1 MTIRYLKDDN
11 FKWNIESAKKEL
23 LKYLFYNY
31 STQSSAINTLNK
43 TLSPEK
49 MSAENAKISGRD
61 FGINGYKKI
70 LNAAIKAVAKIKI
83 GDLEEYITLNKG
95 TEDLFN
101 NIDDDFTVG
110 DMANETLTAIQLGDE
125 GSNVKRMEAFK
136 KGFSKA
142 EVDEILATAV
152 VRTVNLKDGG
162 TLKSWTLTE
171 TPDKKIQKIKD
182 IGYRRVVLKDSR
194 ANKTALRRRSVGTS
208 RQKGSGKRQAGKKG
222 TQRAEPDKN
231 PLAYSKGKEKGL
243 KQALESQWNQTEIP
257 LTKKIKESL
266 GVDIEKMTNKSLVKR
281 FDIRLR
287 QLKVLLDAVDA
298 FFVYEKKPEE
308 EKYKKTAQVVTRKF
322 GEKIVSNLKSLDTRT
337 HKLTDRIQ
345 ESSKNIDKI
354 YLIQDKLNIVAKDFK
369 IDIKELKDDKD
380 KDAFT
385 TAFKQIVD
393 LIPETDLKIDI
404 KELKMA
410 KRLNSNK
417 LLDELFMD
425 IEKQVIKK
433 ARAFRNDLEAL
444 NKFLNQR
451 RAEMNNLIKTFKK
464 SKKDYIDKNYDYSTQ
479 KGSVDYNTDKEAKKL
494 FDNLTEEAE
503 KRFKKN
509 VKNLEATY
517 SMAMQIEKTPTGKYK
532 PVIEAR
538 LLKNI
543 QISSALKGDS
553 AKRQIVEGN
562 LRADTKK
569 EIATTFRFI
578 NKRRRA
584 LDRIK

>member
-1 MTIRYLKDDN
+1 MEKND
-11 FKWNIESAKKEL
+11 
-23 LKYLFYNY
+23 
-31 STQSSAINTLNK
+31 TL
-43 TLSPEK
+43 
-49 MSAENAKISGRD
+49 
-61 FGINGYKKI
+61 
-70 LNAAIKAVAKIKI
+70 
-83 GDLEEYITLNKG
+83 
-95 TEDLFN
+95 
-101 NIDDDFTVG
+101 
-110 DMANETLTAIQLGDE
+110 
-125 GSNVKRMEAFK
+125 
-136 KGFSKA
+136 
-142 EVDEILATAV
+142 
-152 VRTVNLKDGG
+152 
-162 TLKSWTLTE
+162 
-171 TPDKKIQKIKD
+171 
-182 IGYRRVVLKDSR
+182 
-194 ANKTALRRRSVGTS
+194 
-208 RQKGSGKRQAGKKG
+208 
-222 TQRAEPDKN
+222 
-231 PLAYSKGKEKGL
+231 
-243 KQALESQWNQTEIP
+243 
-257 LTKKIKESL
+257 
-266 GVDIEKMTNKSLVKR
+266 
-281 FDIRLR
+281 
-287 QLKVLLDAVDA
+287 
-298 FFVYEKKPEE
+298 
-308 EKYKKTAQVVTRKF
+308 
-322 GEKIVSNLKSLDTRT
+322 
-337 HKLTDRIQ
+337 
-345 ESSKNIDKI
+345 
-354 YLIQDKLNIVAKDFK
+354 QDKLNIVAKDF
-369 IDIKELKDDKD
+369 KDDKD

-451 RAEMNNLIKTFKK
+451 RAEMNNLIKKFKK

-479 KGSVDYNTDKEAKKL
+479 KGSVDYSKKKEGEKL

-562 LRADTKK
+562 LRADIKK